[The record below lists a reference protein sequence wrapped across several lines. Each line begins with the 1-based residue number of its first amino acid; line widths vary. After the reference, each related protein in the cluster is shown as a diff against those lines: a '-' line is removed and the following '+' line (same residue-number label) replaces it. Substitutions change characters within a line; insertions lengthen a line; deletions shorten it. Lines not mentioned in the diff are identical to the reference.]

1 MVNRSR
7 RLRKKLHIEE
17 FKELGFTINWTFEE
31 GTDEETLDKVVDLF
45 IHEVIEPNGL
55 AYEGSGYLNWQGIIC
70 TQKLGNCT
78 EEHRSIVIDWLQNH
92 GLKDVKASPLIDI
105 WWDELNFDQNYF

>member
-1 MVNRSR
+1 MVNRSK

-17 FKELGFTINWTFEE
+17 FKELGFTVSWSFDE
-31 GTDEETLDKVVDLF
+31 GTSEETLDNIVDQF
-45 IHEVIEPNGL
+45 ILEAIQPNGL

-78 EEHRSIVIDWLQNH
+78 EEHRDVVTKWLEDH
-92 GLKDVKASPLIDI
+92 GLKNVKTSQLIDI
-105 WWDELNFDQNYF
+105 WWDELAF

>member
-17 FKELGFTINWTFEE
+17 FKELGFTVSWSFEE
-31 GTDEETLDKVVDLF
+31 GTTEETLDNIVDQF
-45 IHEVIEPNGL
+45 ILEAVQPNGL
-55 AYEGSGYLNWQGIIC
+55 AYEGSGYLNWKGIIC

-78 EEHRSIVIDWLQNH
+78 EEHRDIVIKWLNEH
-92 GLKDVKASPLIDI
+92 GLKSVKTSPLIDI
-105 WWDELNFDQNYF
+105 WWDELEF

>member
-17 FKELGFTINWTFEE
+17 FKELGFTVSWSFDE
-31 GTDEETLDKVVDLF
+31 GTSEETLDNIVDQF
-45 IHEVIEPNGL
+45 ILEAIQPNGL
-55 AYEGSGYLNWQGIIC
+55 AYEGSGYLNWKGIVC

-78 EEHRSIVIDWLQNH
+78 EANRDIVTKWLKSH
-92 GLKDVKASPLIDI
+92 GLKNIKVSPLIDI
-105 WWDELNFDQNYF
+105 WWDELDF

>member
-1 MVNRSR
+1 MTNRSR

-17 FKELGFTINWTFEE
+17 FKELGFTVSWSFDKATAEE
-31 GTDEETLDKVVDLF
+31 NLDEVVDQF
-45 IHEVIEPNGL
+45 IREAIEPNGL

-78 EEHRSIVIDWLQNH
+78 EEHRKIVEDWLNNH
-92 GLKDVKASPLIDI
+92 GVSNVKIGQLIDI
-105 WWDELNFDQNYF
+105 WWDELDF

>member
-17 FKELGFTINWTFEE
+17 FKELGFTVSWSFDERTS
-31 GTDEETLDKVVDLF
+31 EETLDNIVDQF
-45 IHEVIEPNGL
+45 ILEAIQPNGL
-55 AYEGSGYLNWQGIIC
+55 AYEGSGYLNWKGIVC

-78 EEHRSIVIDWLQNH
+78 EAHRDIVTKWLESH
-92 GLKDVKASPLIDI
+92 GLKNIKVSPLIDI
-105 WWDELNFDQNYF
+105 WWDELDF

>member
-17 FKELGFTINWTFEE
+17 FKELGFTVSWSFEE
-31 GTDEETLDKVVDLF
+31 GTTEETLDNIVDQF
-45 IHEVIEPNGL
+45 ILEAIQPNGL
-55 AYEGSGYLNWQGIIC
+55 AYEGSGYLNWKGIIC

-78 EEHRSIVIDWLQNH
+78 EEHRDIVTKWLNER
-92 GLKDVKASPLIDI
+92 GLKSVKTSPLIDI
-105 WWDELNFDQNYF
+105 WWDELEF

>member
-1 MVNRSR
+1 MANRSR

-17 FKELGFTINWTFEE
+17 FKELGFTVSWSFQE
-31 GTDEETLDKVVDLF
+31 GTNTTELDKKVDDF
-45 IHEVIEPNGL
+45 IREVIEPNGL

-78 EEHRSIVIDWLQNH
+78 EEDRDNVTKWLESH
-92 GLKDVKASPLIDI
+92 GLKNVKTSALIDI
-105 WWDELNFDQNYF
+105 WWDELDF

>member
-1 MVNRSR
+1 MMVNRSK

-17 FKELGFTINWTFEE
+17 FKELGFTVSWSFDE
-31 GTDEETLDKVVDLF
+31 GTSEETLDNIVDQF
-45 IHEVIEPNGL
+45 ILEAIQPNGL

-78 EEHRSIVIDWLQNH
+78 EEHRDVVTKWLEDH
-92 GLKDVKASPLIDI
+92 GLKNVKTSQLIDI
-105 WWDELNFDQNYF
+105 WWDELAF

>member
-1 MVNRSR
+1 MANRSR

-17 FKELGFTINWTFEE
+17 FKELGFTVSWSFQE
-31 GTDEETLDKVVDLF
+31 GTNTTELDKRVDDF
-45 IHEVIEPNGL
+45 IREVIEPNGL

-78 EEHRSIVIDWLQNH
+78 EKHRTIIGDWLKDQ
-92 GLKDVKASPLIDI
+92 GLNNIKIGQLIDI
-105 WWDELNFDQNYF
+105 WWDELDF